1 MFLVALRGCS
11 SVVRNTLF
19 LAVLMLMC
27 TIAAIQP
34 AMGQMLA
41 KGEPNQEPAENGA
54 TQEQPPSSAVQAV
67 PQPQPTPKPPVHI
80 LRMPESGAPATP
92 LAAVAGAH
100 ATYFGGPIIS
110 NVHVVQVLYGTGA
123 YLPAVSSTAA
133 PSIASFYTDLTQSS
147 FFDVLSEYSTVGVNA
162 FDGTPG
168 SNQTL
173 GHGFFDGQFTIT
185 PAAANNGTVITDAQ
199 IQTELLSQVSA
210 GLLPAPVFDVQG
222 NNNTVYMVFFPPGK
236 TITLGSA
243 SSCVNGGFCAYHN
256 STTATFASHR
266 LYYGVHPDV
275 QPPSLCSTGCGV
287 TSDPFQINTVITSH
301 ELAEAVTDADVGPAN
316 SFARPLAW
324 TDTENGEIGDICRG
338 ATSFLTLSSGGYL
351 VQKEFS
357 NAQDDCAAGP
367 GQLSLAVPPLV
378 VKPGQLFDLDVSAVS
393 DSSSNI
399 ATYTG
404 TVHFTSNDPGAVL
417 PADYIF
423 SSADAGHHT
432 FVASLKALGSQT
444 ITVTDTKGSLL
455 PGTTQVTVVPEVT
468 VRLAIAL
475 PDNTTQGVS
484 FPVIVI
490 AQTLDLNNNRRSSLG
505 YNGTVHFT
513 SSDPGA
519 VLPADGPVTNGI
531 GTFSVTFNTGGQL
544 QILNATDTANAGV
557 FGQGTSNVATTATN
571 PTATSL
577 VALGP
582 AVSGQMSTFMATVTQ
597 GASPVTAGN
606 VNISVDGQ
614 ALAGALVDATGHAQ
628 IQFSMTG
635 GPHVLFA
642 DYGGSGLFPPSSSGP
657 LSITVSGAPTTL
669 TLSTGGSPSTVDQQ
683 VSFTA
688 HVASPGAFFG
698 VDGGFVTFTDG
709 GVPIAV
715 LPVIFQR
722 NTITFSASLSAGS
735 HSISASFSG
744 AADFAASVAT
754 PLVQVVLPAPPADY
768 SIAADRISA
777 TVSAGQSAGFV
788 IKAQS
793 LNGFSGTV
801 NFSCSGLPAS
811 ASCTFTPPQ
820 AVVNGPSAFELVG
833 LTVKTPGPN
842 ASLSAPNREHRLNAF
857 NLGVG
862 TFAFAVV
869 LLAGA
874 DRGKRRRAFPLVMLA
889 LMLLL
894 GIASCG
900 GGGTSQTQQQPHTSS
915 FNVTVSATGVGASG
929 SKAANPS
936 QQLNISITV
945 VQ

>member
-1 MFLVALRGCS
+1 MFLVSLRGCS
-11 SVVRNTLF
+11 SIVRSALYV
-19 LAVLMLMC
+19 AVFMLIC
-27 TIAAIQP
+27 ASATIQP
-34 AMGQMLA
+34 VMGQITA
-41 KGEPNQEPAENGA
+41 TGDPNRPDVKGAAQGP
-54 TQEQPPSSAVQAV
+54 PPSSAVQSL
-67 PQPQPTPKPPVHI
+67 PKPQPTPKPPVHI
-80 LRMPESGAPATP
+80 LRMPESGASAPP
-92 LAAVAGAH
+92 LAAVVGAH

-162 FDGTPG
+162 FDGTLG
-168 SNQTL
+168 SNQAL
-173 GHGFFDGQFTIT
+173 GHGFFDGEFTIT
-185 PAAANNGTVITDAQ
+185 PAAANNGAVITDAQ
-199 IQTELLSQVSA
+199 IQTELLGQVSA
-210 GLLPAPVFDVQG
+210 GNLPAPVFDVQG
-222 NNNTVYMVFFPPGK
+222 NNNTVYMIFFPPGK
-236 TITLGSA
+236 TITLGTI
-243 SSCVNGGFCAYHN
+243 SSCVSGGFCAYHN
-256 STTATFASHR
+256 STTGTFASHR

-275 QPPSLCSTGCGV
+275 QPPSLCSTGCGP
-287 TSDPFQINTVITSH
+287 TSNPFQINTVVTSH
-301 ELAEAVTDADVGPAN
+301 ELAEAVTDPDVGPAN

-351 VQKEFS
+351 VQKQFS

-367 GQLSLAVPPLV
+367 GQFSLAVPPFV
-378 VKPGQLFDLDVSAVS
+378 VKSGQLFDLDVSAVS
-393 DSSSNI
+393 DSSINI

-417 PADYIF
+417 PADYTF

-444 ITVTDTKGSLL
+444 ITAADTKGSLL

-468 VRLAIAL
+468 VGLAIAL
-475 PDNTTQGVS
+475 PGNTTQGVA
-484 FPVIVI
+484 FPVVVM
-490 AQTLDLNNNRRSSLG
+490 ARTLDLNNIGRPSPG

-531 GTFSVTFNTGGQL
+531 GTFSVTFKTGGQL
-544 QILNATDTANAGV
+544 QILDVTDTANANL
-557 FGQGTSNVATTATN
+557 FGQGTSTVATTAVN

-577 VALGP
+577 AAVGP
-582 AVSGQMSTFMATVTQ
+582 LVSVQMSTFIVTVTQ
-597 GASPVTAGN
+597 GTSPVTAGN

-614 ALAGALVDATGHAQ
+614 VLAGALVDATGHSQ
-628 IQFSMTG
+628 IQFSMAG

-657 LSITVSGAPTTL
+657 LSIMVSGAPTTL
-669 TLSTGGSPSTVDQQ
+669 TLSTGASPSTVDQQ

-698 VDGGFVTFTDG
+698 VDGGFITFMDG

-715 LPVIFQR
+715 LPVAFGG
-722 NTITFSASLSAGS
+722 NTLTFPASLSVGS
-735 HSISASFSG
+735 HSISASYSG
-744 AADFAASVAT
+744 AADFAASVAN

-768 SIAADRISA
+768 SIAADRLSA
-777 TVSAGQSAGFV
+777 TVLAGQSAGFV

-801 NFSCSGLPAS
+801 NFLCSGLPVS
-811 ASCTFTPPQ
+811 ASCTFTPAQ

-842 ASLSAPNREHRLNAF
+842 ALLSAPNRGHRLNAF

-874 DRGKRRRAFPLVMLA
+874 GADRRRYRRVFPLVMLV
-889 LMLLL
+889 LLL

-900 GGGTSQTQQQPHTSS
+900 GGGGTSQTQQQPNISS

-929 SKAANPS
+929 SKATNPT